1 MSQFG
6 EVGARYNMNFKNA
19 KPWIPKEAID
29 YYTNLLTEKSR
40 VLEYGAGYSTL
51 WLAQQG
57 VAEVVSLE
65 SNAEWYEELKVHLE
79 GYPNV
84 TLIFAE
90 DYHEKNYVPD
100 REDHTFDVIMIDGI
114 CRSNCLEQV
123 LNSKLLA
130 EGGVIAYDDAEH
142 RYHWRVETRGR
153 LQADFALLENR
164 GFIMNYLPRTHYD
177 PKRILRQTL
186 FATSTEK
193 IKKPRKAVKST
204 RVGRKKSQEST
215 SN

>member
-6 EVGARYNMNFKNA
+6 EVGARYKMNFKNA

-29 YYTNLLTEKSR
+29 YYENLLNEKSR

-65 SNAEWYEELKVHLE
+65 SNPEWYAELENQLE
-79 GYPNV
+79 DYPNV

-114 CRSNCLEQV
+114 CV
-123 LNSKLLA
+123 
-130 EGGVIAYDDAEH
+130 
-142 RYHWRVETRGR
+142 
-153 LQADFALLENR
+153 
-164 GFIMNYLPRTHYD
+164 
-177 PKRILRQTL
+177 QT
-186 FATSTEK
+186 
-193 IKKPRKAVKST
+193 V
-204 RVGRKKSQEST
+204 
-215 SN
+215 

>member
-19 KPWIPKEAID
+19 KPWIPPQAID
-29 YYTNLLTEKSR
+29 YYENLLNEKTR

-65 SNAEWYEELKVHLE
+65 SNSEWYEELKVHLE

-90 DYHEKNYVPD
+90 DYYEKNYISD
-100 REDHTFDVIMIDGI
+100 REAHSFDIIMIDGI
-114 CRSNCLEQV
+114 FRPKCLEQA
-123 LNSKLLA
+123 LDNKLLA
-130 EGGVIAYDDAEH
+130 EGGVIAYDDADRRLQGNSQVEH
-142 RYHWRVETRGR
+142 
-153 LQADFALLENR
+153 QADFALLENR
-164 GFIMNYLPRTHYD
+164 GFIMDYVPTTSYD
-177 PKRILRQTL
+177 PKKIVGQTL